1 VVLNNTDLYATVKA
15 LSDELRKAGE
25 EQWSSAL
32 NDAMSI
38 SSVPGEVLGETRLQL
53 QRLQTSQV
61 PGLQALKW
69 QVAEALSYLDKVLG
83 PSDA

>member
-1 VVLNNTDLYATVKA
+1 MVLNNADLYTTVQA
-15 LSDELRKAGE
+15 LSKELRKAGE

-38 SSVPGEVLGETRLQL
+38 STVPGEVLGETRLQL
-53 QRLQTSQV
+53 QKLQTSQV
-61 PGLQALKW
+61 PAIQALKW
-69 QVAEALSYLDKVLG
+69 QVDEALSYLDKVLG